1 MAIIQ
6 VPHTVRVWAFVDTDT
21 EKVVKVIEDLESIED
36 DTSSLMLDENYDPI
50 PWDQRAAEIAADN
63 DWPAWDR

>member
-21 EKVVKVIEDLESIED
+21 EEVVKVVEDTGGVELEDEGV
-36 DTSSLMLDENYDPI
+36 MLDEEYEPV
-50 PWDQRAAEIAADN
+50 PWDRNAERIAEEQ